1 MSKNITVTPE
11 GTRDL
16 LFEECEARRSVE
28 QTLKNVFK
36 GRGFT
41 EVITPSIEFMDIF
54 NQNGNQLPV
63 KQMYKFSD
71 SKGRMVVMRPD
82 STVPIARLTATRLKN
97 HTLPIR
103 LYYNQSV
110 YCQNRLLSGRSDEIV
125 QAGIEIIG
133 SGSKRA
139 DLEVIS
145 TAVEALYALKTDDFR
160 LEIGHIGIFNTLMRV
175 LKIDDELAERIR
187 RLIELKNYP
196 ALNDLLDGLDEGKS
210 SILKQLPRLF
220 GGEEVLSKANEL
232 FKNEEIKKILD
243 YLKDIYTAL
252 QELGLDGKITLD
264 LGMVHRAEYYTGVV
278 FRGYIEGFGE
288 EVLSGGRYDR
298 LLSGFGKQLA
308 ATGFGINVDAV
319 ANALLK
325 SKEGAF
331 EISPPQLLIHA
342 LDGYEMKA
350 FIYSRG
356 FSKKGIV
363 CENSLFETK
372 EQAAEYAKLKGIKQ
386 LHVISDTIQI
396 IDIES

>member
-1 MSKNITVTPE
+1 MSKNTNVTPD

-16 LFEECEARRSVE
+16 LFEECEARLSVE
-28 QTLKNVFK
+28 QTLKRVFK

-54 NQNGNQLPV
+54 SQNGNQLPI

-82 STVPIARLTATRLKN
+82 STVPIARLTATRLKS
-97 HTLPIR
+97 HVLPIR
-103 LYYNQSV
+103 LYYNQAV

-133 SGSKRA
+133 SESKKA

-145 TAVEALYALKTDDFR
+145 TAVEALHTLKTEDFR

-175 LKIDDELAERIR
+175 LDINDELSEQIR

-196 ALNDLLDGLDEGKS
+196 ALNDLLDNLDDDKS

-220 GGEEVLSKANEL
+220 GGEEVFEKANML
-232 FKNEEIKKILD
+232 FKNEEIKNILD
-243 YLKDIYTAL
+243 YLKDIYTSLSA
-252 QELGLDGKITLD
+252 LGLNGKITLD
-264 LGMVHRAEYYTGVV
+264 LGMVQRAEYYTGVV

-298 LLSGFGKQLA
+298 LLSGFGRQLA
-308 ATGFGINVDAV
+308 ATGFGINVDAI

-325 SKEGAF
+325 AKEDAF
-331 EISPPQLLIHA
+331 KINPPAVLIHA

-350 FIYSRG
+350 FIYSREFG
-356 FSKKGIV
+356 KNGTV

-386 LHVISDTIQI
+386 LHVISETTEI
-396 IDIES
+396 IDIL